1 MPKVRFLNEL
11 VSAEVPP
18 HATLREVA
26 MQQGVELYRGMWTH
40 VNCRGNGVCGRCRVW
55 VLEHDRA
62 RPGASERSLREHAH
76 IRVTGTMRLACQVR
90 VLSDLDVR
98 TRPSGPPVLQAR
110 TPALAPA
117 AYKAE
122 AERRLAEALE
132 AERQNEEAKK
142 SAADASGA
150 KPAATEP
157 SASSQTKP
165 KAQEPA

>member
-1 MPKVRFLNEL
+1 MPKVRFVNEL

-55 VLEHDRA
+55 VLERDRS
-62 RPGASERSLREHAH
+62 RPGASKRSLREHAH
-76 IRVTGTMRLACQVR
+76 VRVTGTMRLACQVR
-90 VLSDLDVR
+90 VLADLDVR
-98 TRPSGPPVLQAR
+98 TRPIGPPVLQA
-110 TPALAPA
+110 TAPELGP

-132 AERQNEEAKK
+132 AEHQPVEPRQEA
-142 SAADASGA
+142 AGA
-150 KPAATEP
+150 KETKGMEP
-157 SASSQTKP
+157 GPSGTTRPRTA
-165 KAQEPA
+165 